1 MSFQQELVSI
11 YGKFL
16 EKYISLYNDK
26 IIEKFSLPDNEK
38 KELMQLWNSI
48 CHGDTVSK
56 SYKNWSMT
64 DLKKLCKERNI
75 KVSLRK
81 KQEYIDALEKFD
93 HEKESTPVHHEE
105 ISPPDE
111 ETLDVPSETV
121 SHETFVIH
129 EEEEEPNSNLI
140 LQSVSTPLSTIDEMT
155 NEIPIS
161 TISVNVNE
169 TSNTFVTFT
178 ETSDPIDEE
187 TEDFSKKSKEELY
200 DLCKE
205 RNLKVSQRMKKK
217 ELLETLQSKEI
228 VLTKL
233 TKEELKKIAK
243 DRNIKGLSGKSKE
256 DLVQL
261 LSPPSEDTKE
271 MEHNEEQLNPLSEP
285 IEFVQ
290 NIRQLEETSETT
302 SIYDMNLEELQ
313 ELCKSKGMKTFKRR
327 RNELIEWLEMNNE
340 NEEFDQYLTDNE
352 NVL

>member
-26 IIEKFSLPDNEK
+26 IIEKYSIPDNEK

-56 SYKNWSMT
+56 SYKNWSMP

-93 HEKESTPVHHEE
+93 NEEQTSEVHCEE
-105 ISPPDE
+105 VPPPEE
-111 ETLDVPSETV
+111 ETLHVPSETI
-121 SHETFVIH
+121 SQETFVNQQ
-129 EEEEEPNSNLI
+129 EEEHPNSNLI
-140 LQSVSTPLSTIDEMT
+140 LHSISTPLPGIDGTTDEP
-155 NEIPIS
+155 PIA
-161 TISVNVNE
+161 TISVNVDE
-169 TSNTFVTFT
+169 VSNTLVSVA
-178 ETSDPIDEE
+178 ESSDPHDDI

-233 TKEELKKIAK
+233 TKEELKKIGK

-256 DLVQL
+256 ELVQI
-261 LSPPSEDTKE
+261 LSSPKEEIED
-271 MEHNEEQLNPLSEP
+271 NEEQVNPTSDP
-285 IEFVQ
+285 IEFVHT
-290 NIRQLEETSETT
+290 IRQLEETPETA
-302 SIYDMNLEELQ
+302 SIYDMTLEELQ
-313 ELCKSKGMKTFKRR
+313 DLCKSKGMKTFKRR

-340 NEEFDQYLTDNE
+340 NEVFDQYLTDNE